1 MVTTPRFQH
10 VVSTEAELRAAIGEP
25 KQMVKDK
32 VIGALDAHC
41 RQFIAKSPF
50 LIVASSDAAGRQDV
64 SPKGD
69 AAGFVTVLDDHTF
82 VIPERLGNKLAFT
95 FRNILANPH
104 VGVLFL
110 VPGNGE
116 TLRVN
121 GRAQIVRDPELM
133 ERMAVRGKA
142 PQFGLV
148 VTAEEVFLHCAKCII
163 RSDLWNPESWP
174 DLTGFPTYAETIKA
188 QRHPRESVEEIQRIL
203 DDSYETELY

>member
-1 MVTTPRFQH
+1 MVTTPRFH
-10 VVSTEAELRAAIGEP
+10 DVITSEAQLRGIIGEP

-32 VIGALDAHC
+32 VIDALDAHC
-41 RQFIAKSPF
+41 RTFIANSPF
-50 LIVASSDAAGRQDV
+50 VLVASSDGEGRQDV

-69 AAGFVTVLDDHTF
+69 GAGFVQVLDDHTF

-95 FRNILANPH
+95 FQNILANPH

-116 TLRVN
+116 TLIVN
-121 GRAQIVRDPELM
+121 GRAQIVRDADLL

-142 PQFGLV
+142 PQFGIV
-148 VTAEEVFLHCAKCII
+148 VTVEEVFLHCAKCII

-174 DLTGFPTYAETIKA
+174 DLNGFPTYAETIKA
-188 QRHPRESVEEIQRIL
+188 QRNPPESVEQIAQIL
-203 DDSYETELY
+203 DDAYENELY